1 MALVT
6 ALAAVAVVQPGA
18 LAQERPELRVER
30 SDGTRS
36 AVGVAFERGYAAV
49 PLDLFKELGWT
60 VALDGAA
67 VSITVPGEMAI
78 SMSVGSPFFRWD
90 GIVLQLADALY
101 MDRGSVFVPLQLLSD
116 FLPRRLPDL
125 YEFDG
130 PSATLRTGSSAAR
143 SATPSDE
150 ARAAG
155 DTAVEAPT
163 GAPGDPTAGVSAAG
177 GGVERSPIPVTQG
190 PSPYDGVRVVVI
202 DAGHGG
208 ADPGVLGPAGIREKT
223 VALGIAQGLA
233 AILRQVPDLEV
244 HMTRDDDTFVDL
256 WKRGEIATDL
266 KGDRP
271 GIFVSIHGNSV
282 PGRRA
287 ATGFETYFLSEARTE
302 HERRV
307 AAIENAPLSFQGQ
320 GVDAESQPDIDFIL
334 RELRS
339 LDHQHWS
346 ALLAEFVQDELH
358 DFHPGPNRGVK
369 QGVLAVLTNAL
380 MPSVLVEV
388 GYLSDDAEGR
398 LLGEASFQA
407 DAAAG
412 IAEAVIRFFE
422 RYPPGA
428 GLGGSDGRR
437 QD

>member
-1 MALVT
+1 MALVIAT
-6 ALAAVAVVQPGA
+6 ASLAVGQPGA

-36 AVGVAFERGYAAV
+36 AVAVAFERGYAAV
-49 PLDLFKELGWT
+49 PLDLFTELGWT

-90 GIVLQLADALY
+90 GVVLQLADALY
-101 MDRGSVFVPLQLLSD
+101 TDRGSVFVPLQLLSD

-130 PSATLRTGSSAAR
+130 PSATLRTGSPAAR

-155 DTAVEAPT
+155 DTAVDAPA
-163 GAPGDPTAGVSAAG
+163 GAPGDSAAGVSAVG

-271 GIFVSIHGNSV
+271 GIFVSIHANSV

-307 AAIENAPLSFQGQ
+307 AAIENAPLSFGQ

-388 GYLSDDAEGR
+388 GYLSDDAEGK

-407 DAAAG
+407 DAAAA

-428 GLGGSDGRR
+428 GRGGSDGRR

>member
-1 MALVT
+1 VALVT
-6 ALAAVAVVQPGA
+6 ALASLGVVQPGA
-18 LAQERPELRVER
+18 LAQERPDLRVER
-30 SDGTRS
+30 TDGTRT
-36 AVGVAFERGYAAV
+36 AVGLAFERGYAAV
-49 PLDLFKELGWT
+49 PLDLFTELGWT
-60 VALDGAA
+60 VALEGAA

-90 GIVLQLADALY
+90 GVVLQLADAPY
-101 MDRGSVFVPLQLLSD
+101 TDRGSVFVPLQLLSD

-130 PSATLRTGSSAAR
+130 PSATLRTGGSAAG
-143 SATPSDE
+143 SATSSDE

-155 DTAVEAPT
+155 DTAVDAPA
-163 GAPGDPTAGVSAAG
+163 GARGDPTVSAVG

-190 PSPYDGVRVVVI
+190 PSSYDGVRVVVI

-271 GIFVSIHGNSV
+271 GIFVSIHANSV

-307 AAIENAPLSFQGQ
+307 AAIENAPLSFGQ

-388 GYLSDDAEGR
+388 GYLSDDAEGK

-407 DAAAG
+407 DAAAA

-428 GLGGSDGRR
+428 GRGGSDGRR

>member
-1 MALVT
+1 MALVIAT
-6 ALAAVAVVQPGA
+6 ASLAVGQPGA

-36 AVGVAFERGYAAV
+36 AVAVAFERGYAAV
-49 PLDLFKELGWT
+49 PLDLFTELGWT

-90 GIVLQLADALY
+90 GVVLQLADALY
-101 MDRGSVFVPLQLLSD
+101 TDRGSVFVPLQLLSD

-130 PSATLRTGSSAAR
+130 PSATLRTGSPAAR

-155 DTAVEAPT
+155 DTAVDAPA
-163 GAPGDPTAGVSAAG
+163 GAPGDSAAGVSAVG

-271 GIFVSIHGNSV
+271 GIFVSIHANSV

-307 AAIENAPLSFQGQ
+307 AAIENAPLSFGQ

-388 GYLSDDAEGR
+388 GYLSDDAEGK
-398 LLGEASFQA
+398 LLGEVSFQA
-407 DAAAG
+407 DAAAA

-428 GLGGSDGRR
+428 GRGGSDGRR